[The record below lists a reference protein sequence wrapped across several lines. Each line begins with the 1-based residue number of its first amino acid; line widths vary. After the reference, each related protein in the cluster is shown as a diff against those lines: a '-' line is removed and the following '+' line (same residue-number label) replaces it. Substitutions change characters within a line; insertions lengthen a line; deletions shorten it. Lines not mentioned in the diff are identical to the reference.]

1 MGAGQ
6 VLRTVG
12 EMYGP
17 IAEKDVSG
25 LPGPRTQHRQSR
37 PAVPA
42 QSKESHR
49 GLNHSAG
56 LALLA

>member
-17 IAEKDVSG
+17 IAEQDMSG
-25 LPGPRTQHRQSR
+25 LPGPSQ
-37 PAVPA
+37 AA
-42 QSKESHR
+42 
-49 GLNHSAG
+49 
-56 LALLA
+56 